1 MKSAITVLSLC
12 QWTITQI
19 RPGDQIK
26 GLMPRQ

>member
-26 GLMPRQ
+26 GARKA